1 LSPGGF
7 GHLFQPSGWFFY
19 LLRLCKISVQH
30 LAHTHLVGVSLMP
43 PSGSLSRLQS
53 SQWVIACLP

>member
-1 LSPGGF
+1 VASATFTSLRAG
-7 GHLFQPSGWFFY
+7 FFY